1 MKVNEALKMKE
12 QQVVGSAKVEE
23 SKESKAEKTGL
34 TMEQV
39 LPAQDVIAEVVSSIE
54 AARVTV
60 ESEKEEVK
68 REERAEDVDVISA
81 KLAGDIEVIIP
92 DVISCEKPV
101 DLFEC
106 NAELKEYV
114 KARMGEKVFL
124 KMWPTLNSNGEI
136 CIYLR
141 YKGVGAKDSVL
152 KQIRRERIL
161 GNKTCLNFL
170 KNYKKIDI
178 TILKAL
184 YKILDALSDKLDDV
198 EDAEVEEKTFV
209 ETYKDVIVYVE
220 DALNR
225 LNTEKNN
232 NLMIKMNIIEGE
244 TYICIKGGKKLER
257 ILSEIGAP
265 FKKMEF
271 LRELKYAEGVKKP
284 LLKVQDGRGF
294 DNRETGDT
302 EHWYYIRKDT
312 QLIEKV

>member
-141 YKGVGAKDSVL
+141 
-152 KQIRRERIL
+152 
-161 GNKTCLNFL
+161 
-170 KNYKKIDI
+170 
-178 TILKAL
+178 
-184 YKILDALSDKLDDV
+184 
-198 EDAEVEEKTFV
+198 
-209 ETYKDVIVYVE
+209 
-220 DALNR
+220 
-225 LNTEKNN
+225 
-232 NLMIKMNIIEGE
+232 
-244 TYICIKGGKKLER
+244 
-257 ILSEIGAP
+257 
-265 FKKMEF
+265 
-271 LRELKYAEGVKKP
+271 
-284 LLKVQDGRGF
+284 
-294 DNRETGDT
+294 
-302 EHWYYIRKDT
+302 
-312 QLIEKV
+312 